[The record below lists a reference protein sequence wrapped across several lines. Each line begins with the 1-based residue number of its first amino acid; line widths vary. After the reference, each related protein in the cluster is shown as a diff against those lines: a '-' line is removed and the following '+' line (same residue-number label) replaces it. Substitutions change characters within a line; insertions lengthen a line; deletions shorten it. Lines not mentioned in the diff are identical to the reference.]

1 MSDKFDRYRE
11 ALVVET
17 ETIWPSEF
25 DNMDGA
31 EKGRQGQMLHADPA
45 RCARLEYVRVHTGFC
60 RRITVTARDVDR
72 LKADAA
78 SSGAAEGQGGQIR
91 NPNLEIRTKF

>member
-25 DNMDGA
+25 DNMDEA
-31 EKGRQGQMLHADPA
+31 EKGRQRQMLHADPA
-45 RCARLEYVRVHTGFC
+45 RCAQLEYVRVHTGFC
-60 RRITVTARDVDR
+60 RRITVTTKDIER
-72 LKADAA
+72 LKADTA
-78 SSGAAEGQGGQIR
+78 SFGTAKG
-91 NPNLEIRTKF
+91 